1 MKIDGRPHTSC
12 AGRLCFWDSLP
23 HPVASSVPD
32 RYLSRV
38 MAFAPNNLDLKKSES
53 LTVEW
58 EDGSVSVYPIA
69 YLRKMSP
76 SAEARK
82 LREELAK
89 NPLTVLPSTPKRGGA
104 SEGPLSATSAELVG
118 NYAIRIRFSDGHDT
132 GIYSWE
138 YLREID
144 PDREPETPRR
154 P

>member
-1 MKIDGRPHTSC
+1 M
-12 AGRLCFWDSLP
+12 
-23 HPVASSVPD
+23 AS
-32 RYLSRV
+32 
-38 MAFAPNNLDLKKSES
+38 APNNLDLKKSES

-89 NPLTVLPSTPKRGGA
+89 NPLTVLPSTSKRGGA